1 MKSSR
6 EIAYG
11 FIIFFLIDRLARFIS
26 AQWALKRNLSELET
40 ERMRCAIELVA
51 LFVGLVVF
59 SPKEVAESVQSAV
72 TC

>member
-11 FIIFFLIDRLARFIS
+11 FIIFFLIDRLSRFIS
-26 AQWALKRNLSELET
+26 AQWAIKRNLSELET

-51 LFVGLVVF
+51 LFVGLVIF
-59 SPKEVAESVQSAV
+59 SPKEVAESVESAV
-72 TC
+72 TS

>member
-40 ERMRCAIELVA
+40 ERMRCAIELAA
-51 LFVGLVVF
+51 LFVGLVIF
-59 SPKEVAESVQSAV
+59 SPREVAESVESAV
-72 TC
+72 VS

>member
-1 MKSSR
+1 MKSAR

-26 AQWALKRNLSELET
+26 AQWAIKRNLSELET
-40 ERMRCAIELVA
+40 ERMRCAIELGA

-59 SPKEVAESVQSAV
+59 SPKEVAESVQSSV
-72 TC
+72 TS

>member
-26 AQWALKRNLSELET
+26 AQWALKHNLTELET

-72 TC
+72 TS

>member
-72 TC
+72 TS

>member
-26 AQWALKRNLSELET
+26 AHWALKRNMTELET
-40 ERMRCAIELVA
+40 ERMRCAIELGA
-51 LFVGLVVF
+51 LFVGFVVF
-59 SPKEVAESVQSAV
+59 TPKEVAESVQSA
-72 TC
+72 TS